1 MNDINPTTGLPMSG
15 GGIDAGGTPYGG
27 NSLNSFDDG
36 TSESSYDGFNN
47 IANYWSWKVDVVI
60 MLIVIGGKCLFLDR
74 LNILTFLNIFSKIN

>member
-1 MNDINPTTGLPMSG
+1 MNYINPTTGLPMSG
-15 GGIDAGGTPYGG
+15 GGIDAGGTPYG
-27 NSLNSFDDG
+27 SSSNSFDDG
-36 TSESSYDGFNN
+36 ASESSYNGFNN

>member
-15 GGIDAGGTPYGG
+15 GGIDVGGTPYGE
-27 NSLNSFDDG
+27 NSSNSFDDAG
-36 TSESSYDGFNN
+36 YDGFNN

-74 LNILTFLNIFSKIN
+74 LNILTFLNTFSKIN

>member
-1 MNDINPTTGLPMSG
+1 MTKSITQRVKSK
-15 GGIDAGGTPYGG
+15 IS
-27 NSLNSFDDG
+27 SLSDGVAFASNSFDDAG
-36 TSESSYDGFNN
+36 YDGFNN